1 MDGMDV
7 MDGVDP
13 EGEALHLMRAVR
25 FVSSLLSPFSSL
37 ASGPARSGP
46 LHTLVARFAR
56 REVPWTEWT

>member
-37 ASGPARSGP
+37 ASGPPAQPRSA
-46 LHTLVARFAR
+46 VASRSSANCR
-56 REVPWTEWT
+56 R